1 MTYRCFDCG
10 CEVKPGV
17 NVCPDCGGTKI
28 EAIEYVAPP
37 EKKSHPVLII
47 LAILFVLFV
56 LIPLLS
62 P

>member
-17 NVCPDCGGTKI
+17 SVCPDCDSTKI
-28 EAIEYVAPP
+28 EAIEYVDPP
-37 EKKSHPVLII
+37 EKKKHPVLII
-47 LAILFVLFV
+47 LAILFILFV